1 MEDVKI
7 KSELS
12 KVDITAEDAMEM
24 FDILDVDASGSLK
37 MEEFIEGCTRAR
49 GAAKAKDVLAL
60 TFTSRKI
67 THQLGENANQ
77 IGNLQKSMVEMQER
91 FDDKF
96 DQVMNMMAK
105 ISLVSENQVAI
116 PALPKVAN
124 EWLSEEQP
132 EMEASPELVKVNP
145 EVDPDTPREGSP
157 KAAQKCEVPKTAV
170 P

>member
-1 MEDVKI
+1 MGLLGMEDVKI

-116 PALPKVAN
+116 PALPKVVN
-124 EWLSEEQP
+124 
-132 EMEASPELVKVNP
+132 VNP

-170 P
+170 PP